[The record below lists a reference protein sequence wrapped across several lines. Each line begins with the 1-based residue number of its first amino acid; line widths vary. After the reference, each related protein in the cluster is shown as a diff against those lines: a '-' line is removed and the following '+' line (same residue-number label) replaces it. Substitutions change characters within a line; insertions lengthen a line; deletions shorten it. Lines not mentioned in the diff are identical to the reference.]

1 MNLKSI
7 VITSLL
13 SFAASTVAGSEA
25 PKYIFYFI
33 GDGMGTG
40 AVMATDTYLRLAAE
54 RTTPLLW
61 ERFPQASLATTYSYN
76 SPVTDSA
83 AAGTALSTAQKTRNN
98 MLGMGPDSV
107 AVSNLAEWLQ
117 PLGYGI
123 ALVTNVAADDATPGA
138 FYAHVPSRDDAYDID
153 VQAAESGVSF
163 LAGSRIRG
171 VKRNK
176 KYSGI
181 YEKFADNGWIVIRGA
196 QNYEPSSPKVLLV
209 NDTDTLSNNSGYAI
223 DRPAEKNLLRDYT
236 KAAIQHM
243 TTHSPDKF
251 FLMVEGGNIDWAA
264 HDNDAATIIRETL
277 DFEEAL
283 GLAYDFYLAHPEE
296 TLIVVTADH
305 ETGGMTVG
313 RKSVGY
319 NCFPKLIEGQN
330 ISKAEF
336 GELVD
341 ALLKREKPVSKE
353 EMKQILTDRIGFYT
367 VIPIDEA
374 KQKRLDETFERTFVF
389 RNDYFNDALYH
400 RFPEFVEEVFDIFN
414 ETAGFGFT
422 TTKHSGNPV
431 GVYSIGPGSELLGAP
446 MDNTDI
452 PKLIL
457 KSAQQ

>member
-7 VITSLL
+7 LFTSIMSL
-13 SFAASTVAGSEA
+13 AASTVAGAEA

-33 GDGMGTG
+33 GDGMGPG

-54 RTTPLLW
+54 RQEPLLW
-61 ERFPQASLATTYSYN
+61 ERFPQASIATTYSYN

-83 AAGTALSTAQKTRNN
+83 AAGTALATGQKTRNN

-107 AVSNLAEWLQ
+107 AVSNLADWLR

-123 ALVTNVAADDATPGA
+123 AVVTNVAADAATPGA

-153 VQAAESGVSF
+153 TQAAESELNF
-163 LAGSRIRG
+163 IAGSRIRG
-171 VKRNK
+171 IRRNK
-176 KYSGI
+176 QYSGI
-181 YEKFADNGWIVIRGA
+181 YEKFADNGWKVIRGV
-196 QNYEPSSPKVLLV
+196 QNYEPSSAKVLLI
-209 NDTDTLSNNSGYAI
+209 NDVDTLSNNSGYAI
-223 DRPAEKNLLRDYT
+223 DRPAEQNLLRDYT
-236 KAAIQHM
+236 KAAIRHM
-243 TTHSPDKF
+243 TTHSPEKF
-251 FLMVEGGNIDWAA
+251 FIMVEGGNIDWAA

-277 DFEEAL
+277 DFEETMRE
-283 GLAYDFYLAHPEE
+283 AYDFYLAHPEE

-305 ETGGMTVG
+305 ETGGMTIG

-341 ALLKREKPVSKE
+341 ALLKREEPVSKE

-367 VIPIDEA
+367 VIPINEA
-374 KQKRLDETFERTFVF
+374 KQKRLDETFERTFVT